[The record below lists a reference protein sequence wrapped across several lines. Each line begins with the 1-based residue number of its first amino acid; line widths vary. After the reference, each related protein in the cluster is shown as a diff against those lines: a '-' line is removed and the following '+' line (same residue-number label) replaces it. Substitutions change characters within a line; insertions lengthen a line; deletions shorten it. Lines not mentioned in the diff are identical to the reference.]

1 MESIKYN
8 KLVNKKRSRLT
19 DTESKLVVTSG
30 EREAGRVNTGVG
42 KWERQTTECKT
53 DSRMH

>member
-1 MESIKYN
+1 MDGLGTCEY
-8 KLVNKKRSRLT
+8 NKKRSRLT